1 MAEGARLLSGYGGST
16 SIAGSNPA
24 FSAYLLRIAH
34 RGYAAQGGENSL
46 ATIAAALAL
55 GCDMVE
61 VDVRRRRDGVLVLH
75 HDDGNR
81 PGAPLLVDALRLI
94 AETSSAGANLDV
106 KQSETGPA
114 IVAAVR
120 AAGML
125 GRTACTGG
133 GWEGLARI
141 RDEEPG
147 IRIGLTI
154 PRRGSSLPRIVRK
167 FGIPV
172 ARLQMAT
179 AIPGLMEQYR
189 TDLVTVFHRLVDR
202 RVVAAVHD
210 RGGEIWTWTV
220 DNPRDVARL
229 TELGVDGICSDRP
242 ASHGL
247 A

>member
-1 MAEGARLLSGYGGST
+1 VAEGARLLSGYGGST

-24 FSAYLLRIAH
+24 FSAYLLKIAH

-46 ATIAAALAL
+46 AAIAAALAL

-61 VDVRRRRDGVLVLH
+61 VDVRRRRDGALVLH
-75 HDDGNR
+75 HDDPNR
-81 PGAPLLVDALRLI
+81 PGAPLLLDALRLI
-94 AETSSAGANLDV
+94 ADTSSAGANLDV

-114 IVAAVR
+114 IVEAVR
-120 AAGML
+120 SAGML

-133 GWEGLARI
+133 GWEGLVAI
-141 RDEEPG
+141 RDAEPG

-179 AIPGLMEQYR
+179 AIPGLMERYGA
-189 TDLVTVFHRLVDR
+189 DLVTVFHRLVDR
-202 RVVAAVHD
+202 RVVSAVHD

-247 A
+247 G